1 MSASS
6 AMVCVMK
13 RPIRIIFLVAAMMG
27 SAHAQTGKDLFV
39 ICTSKNP
46 VERVSCGLYIS
57 GFVNGLQAAEDVSGE
72 ICIPKNLTGSEA
84 LSIFT
89 ETLSDME
96 TAAAQGRGVGPE
108 ANPVFAS
115 PQSAALAAV
124 LGMKFQCPRK
134 TK

>member
-1 MSASS
+1 
-6 AMVCVMK
+6 MVSVMN
-13 RPIRIIFLVAAMMG
+13 RPIRIIFLVAAMMS

-39 ICTSKNP
+39 VCTSKNP
-46 VERVSCGLYIS
+46 VERMSCGLYIS
-57 GFVNGLQAAEDVSGE
+57 GFVNGLQAAEDLSGE

-89 ETLSDME
+89 ETLGNMG
-96 TAAAQGRGVGPE
+96 TAAAQGRGIGSE
-108 ANPVFAS
+108 ANPVFTS

-124 LGMKFQCPRK
+124 LGMKFPCPPK